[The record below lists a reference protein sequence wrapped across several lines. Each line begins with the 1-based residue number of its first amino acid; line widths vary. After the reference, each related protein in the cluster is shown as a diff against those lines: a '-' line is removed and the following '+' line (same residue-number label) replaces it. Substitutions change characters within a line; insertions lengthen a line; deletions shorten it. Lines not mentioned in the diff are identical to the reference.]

1 MSVNWLEAI
10 GYCGTLATVV
20 SYSMRTIVPLR
31 VTSILSSVFFIAYA
45 AAAGVWPMLA
55 TELVLL
61 PLNCVRLIQDT
72 RPRLAAR
79 AKSGRTACPDDTG
92 LLAAAISGYLPL
104 R

>member
-1 MSVNWLEAI
+1 MIVNWLDVV
-10 GYCGTLATVV
+10 GYCGTLATFA

-45 AAAGVWPMLA
+45 GVAGVWPMLA

-61 PLNCVRLIQDT
+61 PLNFVRLAQDL
-72 RPRLAAR
+72 RPHLATTAT
-79 AKSGRTACPDDTG
+79 SGATAGRDDVG
-92 LLAAAISGYLPL
+92 LLGIAISAYPPL